1 MVGVGGYAPGGPGW
15 SAGLRLRLQLVRV
28 RLGPLVCPLSRLA
41 FALICGGG
49 ASRSA
54 AQALPYRLRLSERA
68 ARYVYVWLCCVVSVC
83 GLRLLLCSYGGM
95 LRVYLGA
102 ICFMFYCLLMIIFGQ

>member
-68 ARYVYVWLCCVVSVC
+68 AR
-83 GLRLLLCSYGGM
+83 LLLCSYGGM
-95 LRVYLGA
+95 LLVYLGA
-102 ICFMFYCLLMIIFGQ
+102 ICFMFYCLLIILSRQ